1 MADLNV
7 EVVAVE
13 QQVWSGT
20 ASIVSAQT
28 TEGEIGIMAGHQPMF
43 GQLIESGVVS
53 ATTPDGERNVWAVHG
68 GFLAVTSTH
77 VTVLAEWAEP
87 VAEIDVDAARAVLA
101 NSEAS
106 EEDVVIARSRVR
118 AVERA

>member
-1 MADLNV
+1 MADLSV
-7 EVVAVE
+7 EIVAVE

-28 TEGEIGIMAGHQPMF
+28 TEGEIGVMAGHQPMF

-53 ATTPDGERNVWAVHG
+53 ATTPEGERNVWAVHG
-68 GFLAVTSTH
+68 GFIAVTPAH

-87 VAEIDVDAARAVLA
+87 VADIDADAARAVLSD
-101 NSEAS
+101 SEAS
-106 EEDVVIARSRVR
+106 AEDIEIARSRVR

>member
-28 TEGEIGIMAGHQPMF
+28 TEGEIGVMAGHQPMF

-53 ATTPDGERNVWAVHG
+53 ATTPDGERKVWAIHG
-68 GFLAVTSTH
+68 GFLAVTSSQ
-77 VTVLAEWAEP
+77 VAVLAEWAEA
-87 VAEIDVDAARAVLA
+87 VADIDEQAARAVLA
-101 NSEAS
+101 DSEAS
-106 EEDVVIARSRVR
+106 EEDREIARSRVR

>member
-1 MADLNV
+1 MAELNV

-13 QQVWSGT
+13 QQVWSG
-20 ASIVSAQT
+20 AVRILSAQT

-43 GQLIESGVVS
+43 GQLIASGVVS

-68 GFLAVTSTH
+68 GYLAVTPTR

-87 VAEIDVDAARAVLA
+87 VDSIDAEAARGVLA
-101 NSEAS
+101 DAESS
-106 EEDVVIARSRVR
+106 EEDILIARSRVR